1 MNVCRVVLCSAL
13 YASAYVVR
21 AATGSDVITCST
33 SRDHVALRS
42 DVGNVWCVVVA
53 VLTYYFSVAGAIW
66 WAVLTISWYLAAA
79 RKVNK
84 EQ

>member
-1 MNVCRVVLCSAL
+1 VFCCSAL

-21 AATGSDVITCST
+21 AVTGSDVITCS
-33 SRDHVALRS
+33 SRGGHVVRS
-42 DVGNVWCVVVA
+42 DVHNVWCVVVA

-79 RKVNK
+79 RKVK
-84 EQ
+84 RIMAF